1 VLLQYT
7 DGLFNISN
15 FWYSVSSEDL
25 GRSVVR
31 IMDIIRLFGEGT
43 QRAVTGAPIVWA
55 RTAPLRVS
63 AIRGRHSM
71 LQQVRDFSKRE
82 LELKISFRCVEDWQR
97 IDPKDHPINN
107 SMIATSK
114 TAARR
119 RTKFKV
125 HYRICLSIK
134 IISHAGQHLADQTFR
149 YFYTISLI
157 AHMFPCIFQ
166 ESTSGTLVAVIHFS
180 DLPYPCLLSIVNAD
194 VSDIF

>member
-7 DGLFNISN
+7 DGLFNIST

-25 GRSVVR
+25 GLSVVR
-31 IMDIIRLFGEGT
+31 IMDIIRLFGERT

-71 LQQVRDFSKRE
+71 LQQVRDFSKRT
-82 LELKISFRCVEDWQR
+82 LELKISFRCVEDWQG

-125 HYRICLSIK
+125 QTTEFVCQLRSSPMLTSTYRTKHFAIFI
-134 IISHAGQHLADQTFR
+134 R
-149 YFYTISLI
+149 SL
-157 AHMFPCIFQ
+157 
-166 ESTSGTLVAVIHFS
+166 L
-180 DLPYPCLLSIVNAD
+180 
-194 VSDIF
+194 